1 MWRRFCQ
8 RFADLVKDK
17 QLNRKLC
24 RFSFYLN
31 FSEGWTVHLK
41 VQITCFHMWRS
52 RLLVSSDDYLKFS
65 SLKVL
70 RILFQNPK
78 ADKNGRGEGCRAGA
92 GGGLRVLQGWDWRQ
106 EGGTAG
112 NRQAPWWVKC
122 LQNLWQFS
130 LLCLSAMV
138 GGLLGAGGVAY
149 MAKQFKNRPK
159 DMKISVYL
167 IHTRMYAQMTV
178 VGK

>member
-1 MWRRFCQ
+1 MLFKFYWWSSLICRKKCRHLALYRPYAEEFDFYYEAHRFCQ

-92 GGGLRVLQGWDWRQ
+92 GGGLRVLQGWGWWQ
-106 EGGTAG
+106 EGGAGG
-112 NRQAPWWVKC
+112 NRQASRF
-122 LQNLWQFS
+122 L
-130 LLCLSAMV
+130 A
-138 GGLLGAGGVAY
+138 
-149 MAKQFKNRPK
+149 
-159 DMKISVYL
+159 
-167 IHTRMYAQMTV
+167 
-178 VGK
+178 